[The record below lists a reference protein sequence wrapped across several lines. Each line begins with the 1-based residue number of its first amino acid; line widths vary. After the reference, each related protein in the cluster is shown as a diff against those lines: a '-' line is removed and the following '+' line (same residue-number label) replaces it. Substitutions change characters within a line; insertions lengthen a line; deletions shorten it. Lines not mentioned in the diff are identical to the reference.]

1 MLKFDLS
8 RLENLRSKLFKIKI
22 NIGMTIKPENDIAL
36 VKETTSC
43 KIRVSLGNSTWKK
56 IKKNKEVRIAN
67 VIFAIKSLN
76 EVLINLN
83 EFKNSIG
90 KNNKN
95 RAAKNINRLQNKLCP
110 DHVVINLSEKFAD
123 SKNR

>member
-36 VKETTSC
+36 VKETTSW
-43 KIRVSLGNSTWKK
+43 KIRVSLGNSIWKK

>member
-43 KIRVSLGNSTWKK
+43 KIRVSLGNSTVSYTHLTLPT
-56 IKKNKEVRIAN
+56 IVR
-67 VIFAIKSLN
+67 V
-76 EVLINLN
+76 
-83 EFKNSIG
+83 
-90 KNNKN
+90 
-95 RAAKNINRLQNKLCP
+95 
-110 DHVVINLSEKFAD
+110 
-123 SKNR
+123 

>member
-36 VKETTSC
+36 VKETTSW
-43 KIRVSLGNSTWKK
+43 KIRVSLGNSIWKK

-76 EVLINLN
+76 EVLTNLN

>member
-1 MLKFDLS
+1 MLKFDLP
-8 RLENLRSKLFKIKI
+8 RLENLRSKLFRIKI
-22 NIGMTIKPENDIAL
+22 NIGITIKPENDIAL
-36 VKETTSC
+36 VKDITSC
-43 KIRVSLGNSTWKK
+43 KISVLLGNNTWKK
-56 IKKNKEVRIAN
+56 IKKNKEVKIAN

-95 RAAKNINRLQNKLCP
+95 RAAKNINRLQNKLWP
-110 DHVVINLSEKFAD
+110 DHVVISLSEKFAD

>member
-36 VKETTSC
+36 VKETTSW
-43 KIRVSLGNSTWKK
+43 KIKVSLGNSIWKK

-76 EVLINLN
+76 EVLTNLN

>member
-36 VKETTSC
+36 VKETTSW
-43 KIRVSLGNSTWKK
+43 KIKVSLGNSIWKK

>member
-1 MLKFDLS
+1 M
-8 RLENLRSKLFKIKI
+8 
-22 NIGMTIKPENDIAL
+22 GMTIKPENDIAL
-36 VKETTSC
+36 VKDITSC
-43 KIRVSLGNSTWKK
+43 KISVLLGNNTWKK
-56 IKKNKEVRIAN
+56 IKKNKDVRIAN

-95 RAAKNINRLQNKLCP
+95 RAAKNINILQNKLWP
-110 DHVVINLSEKFAD
+110 DHVVIILSEKFAD